1 MSATDAGRSRSSER
15 RHGPVR
21 AFSLIAASV
30 GAAALV
36 AGCGGGGGDS
46 TTSTPTRTFDPA
58 SDVTYS
64 RAYTDCGSVKVVDL
78 AHRYKVKPQRDVV
91 ALAVAKYWA
100 GQSHGGDDAVEAG
113 KEGCYDG
120 FKAAG
125 H

>member
-1 MSATDAGRSRSSER
+1 M
-15 RHGPVR
+15 R
-21 AFSLIAASV
+21 ALSLIAASL
-30 GAAALV
+30 GTAALLV
-36 AGCGGGGGDS
+36 GCGGGGGGD
-46 TTSTPTRTFDPA
+46 TTPTTTRKFDAA

-64 RAYTDCGSVKVVDL
+64 RAYTDCGSVKIVDL
-78 AHRYKVKPQRDVV
+78 AHRYKVKPERDVV

-100 GQSHGGDDAVEAG
+100 DQAHGGDTAVEAG